1 MGKLYLKK
9 EVETVTQRENRPV
22 LSLKIAA
29 LRNERNLTQKELA
42 EALNFS
48 KQEISNWETGLKKPR
63 ISAMYQLTEYF
74 NVTISELLDEHLD
87 SGHIEKTARILAS
100 HLPSDLTD
108 EELKKITDYIDSFK
122 RETV

>member
-1 MGKLYLKK
+1 MLFKAKK
-9 EVETVTQRENRPV
+9 EVETVTQRENKPV
-22 LSLKIAA
+22 LSMKIAA

-63 ISAMYQLTEYF
+63 ISAMYQLAQYF
-74 NVTISELLDEHLD
+74 DVTISELLDEHLD
-87 SGHIEKTARILAS
+87 PEHIDRTARILAS
-100 HLPSDLTD
+100 HLPSDLSE
-108 EELKKITDYIDSFK
+108 EELKKITEYIDSFK